1 MLHGRLPIAIT
12 QRKQKPAGFTLIELM
27 VTVVVVAVM
36 AALAAPSM
44 VQFIYSARLNSA
56 ASQFQADLQ
65 IARREAIRRNAH
77 VLICP
82 GSDATVA
89 CGTGSDWSS
98 GWLVCYD
105 NSVPLNTCDSTAT
118 TDPNPIRKH
127 GAVDSTV
134 TVKATSAC
142 NGSASALSSP
152 IWFNSNGTQGATTN
166 TTTVYFTVTGTW
178 SGAKWYCATIAPTG
192 SITLTKSS

>member
-1 MLHGRLPIAIT
+1 MFQRPLRIAIE
-12 QRKQKPAGFTLIELM
+12 QPEQSSAGFTLIELM

-65 IARREAIRRNAH
+65 MARREAIKRNAH
-77 VLICP
+77 VLMCP
-82 GSDATVA
+82 GTTAGA

-105 NSVPLNTCDSTAT
+105 NSVPLNTCDTTVTA
-118 TDPNPIRKH
+118 DPNPLRVH

-142 NGSASALSSP
+142 GGSAAAL
-152 IWFNSNGTQGATTN
+152 
-166 TTTVYFTVTGTW
+166 
-178 SGAKWYCATIAPTG
+178 CRRCG
-192 SITLTKSS
+192 SIPTARRAQQTLPRPSSR